1 MTSTQLKV
9 IATAM
14 LAALGVYLWA
24 RYILPLGA
32 RAIPA
37 ITLIGWLYV
46 ITRPISKTWRE
57 LGPSPPIVLGTLAVQ
72 AFVALW
78 LMVAIAFA
86 VRAVVTGQSL
96 IPENGDTL
104 ATTFFWLTAPFWW
117 AFACAFAMLF
127 KRSAGTP

>member
-57 LGPSPPIVLGTLAVQ
+57 LGPSPPQSCLGLLRSKLSLRCG
-72 AFVALW
+72 LW
-78 LMVAIAFA
+78 LQLLSLSAPLSPASHSSRRTAI
-86 VRAVVTGQSL
+86 L
-96 IPENGDTL
+96 
-104 ATTFFWLTAPFWW
+104 
-117 AFACAFAMLF
+117 
-127 KRSAGTP
+127 